1 MSGSGAPLPLVV
13 IRPEPGNA
21 ATCAAARALG
31 LDPAGFPLFDVA
43 PLPWEVPEGAFD
55 AILAG
60 SANVFRHG
68 GDQLE
73 AVRAV
78 PVIAVGATTAQA
90 ARDAGFAVSRIGEGG
105 LQPVVADLPPGT
117 YLRIAGEDRVELTPP
132 EGVRIATAVAY
143 SARRSPVPGALA
155 HILRE
160 GAVVLL
166 HSGEAAR
173 HFANECQ
180 RLEIPRESL
189 HLACL
194 APRIATMAGA
204 GWASIATA
212 PDRTDAMLLETA
224 RRMCQTV

>member
-1 MSGSGAPLPLVV
+1 MSSAEPLPLVV

-31 LDPAGFPLFDVA
+31 LNPAGFPLFDVA
-43 PLPWEVPEGAFD
+43 PLPWQVPEGPFD

-68 GDQLE
+68 GDQL
-73 AVRAV
+73 AGLRAV

-90 ARDAGFAVSRIGEGG
+90 ARDAGFAVARIGEGG
-105 LQPVVADLPPGT
+105 LQPVVADLPPGN
-117 YLRIAGEDRVELTPP
+117 YLRIAGEDRVELTPR

-143 SARRSPVPGALA
+143 AAHKSPILSALA
-155 HILRE
+155 HILRK

-173 HFANECQ
+173 HFADECQ
-180 RLEIPRESL
+180 RLEILRESL

-194 APRIATMAGA
+194 APRIAAMAGA
-204 GWASIATA
+204 GWATIATA
-212 PDRTDAMLLETA
+212 PERTDAMLLETA

>member
-43 PLPWEVPEGAFD
+43 PLPWQVPEGRFD

-73 AVRAV
+73 AVHAV

-90 ARDAGFAVSRIGEGG
+90 AIDAGFAVSRVGEGG

-173 HFANECQ
+173 HFAKECQ
-180 RLEIPRESL
+180 RLEIQRESL

-194 APRIATMAGA
+194 APRIATMAGD

-212 PDRTDAMLLETA
+212 PERTDAMLLETA